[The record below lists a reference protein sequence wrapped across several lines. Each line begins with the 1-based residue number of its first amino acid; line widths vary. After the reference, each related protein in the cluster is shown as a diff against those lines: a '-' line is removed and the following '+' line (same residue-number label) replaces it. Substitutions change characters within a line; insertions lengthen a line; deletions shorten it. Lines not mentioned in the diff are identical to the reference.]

1 MILLPCGILKNRE
14 FCTFEKMSTLLKR
27 ARETLTIEIAGLEE
41 LSKRLDHVFEQAVNL
56 LYDCQGKVILVGMG
70 KSGLI
75 AQKIAATLTSTGTP
89 ALFLHAGE
97 SSHGDLGIITRQDAI
112 IAFSYSGETAEVL
125 QMIGHINALGIKMI
139 AITGNPDSSLSKAS
153 TVHLSV
159 AVNKEACPLG
169 LSPTASST
177 ATLALGDALAMC
189 LLEKRQFSEDDFA
202 VFHPGGSLG
211 RKLNIR
217 TKDVMVSGDMLPV
230 VPEDMLMR
238 EAMNVLS
245 QKNLGII
252 IAINQHGKIS
262 GVFTTGDLMRL
273 LEKGRD
279 FLDKPVLDYA
289 SQKPKTIAP
298 EALAAKALYVMET
311 HSITCLVVADP
322 ENHPIGIVQI
332 YYILRAGI
340 Y

>member
-1 MILLPCGILKNRE
+1 
-14 FCTFEKMSTLLKR
+14 MSTLLKR

-41 LSKRLDHVFEQAVNL
+41 LSKRLDHEFEQAVNL
-56 LYDCQGKVILVGMG
+56 LYDCQGKVILAGMG

-89 ALFLHAGE
+89 AIFLHAGE
-97 SSHGDLGIITRQDAI
+97 SSHGDLGIITRQDALI
-112 IAFSYSGETAEVL
+112 TFSYSGETVEVL
-125 QMIGHINALGIKMI
+125 QMIGHINALGIPMI
-139 AITGNPDSSLSKAS
+139 AITGNPDSALAKAS

-159 AVNKEACPLG
+159 AVDKEACPLG
-169 LSPTASST
+169 LAPTASST

-202 VFHPGGSLG
+202 LFHPGGSLG
-211 RKLNIR
+211 RKLTIR
-217 TKDVMVSGDMLPV
+217 TKDVMVTGDMLPV

-245 QKNLGII
+245 RKNLGII
-252 IAINQHGKIS
+252 VAVNQHGKIS

-273 LEKGRD
+273 LEKGKD
-279 FLDKPVLDYA
+279 FLDKPLLDYA
-289 SQKPKTIAP
+289 SPKPKTIAP
-298 EALAAKALYVMET
+298 EELAAKALHVMET
-311 HSITCLVVADP
+311 NSITCLVVSDP
-322 ENHPIGIVQI
+322 EDRPIGIVQI
-332 YYILRAGI
+332 YYILRAGV